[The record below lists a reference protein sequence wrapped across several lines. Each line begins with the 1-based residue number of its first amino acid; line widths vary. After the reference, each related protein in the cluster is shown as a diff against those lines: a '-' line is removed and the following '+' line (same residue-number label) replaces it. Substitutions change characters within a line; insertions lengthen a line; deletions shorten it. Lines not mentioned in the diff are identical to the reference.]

1 MFIFCLYYILFFYS
15 DSGGDPPQSALFGFG
30 AITTAIACE
39 FYNSERPNQCLP
51 SIQRKGTHEER
62 RAPFFLLTVAAS
74 RLAVMIIFSLR
85 YITVKDIT
93 KGTKDASLIRLF
105 NYLTFVAGLGVFLG
119 LVMVATNATG
129 HLRRDG
135 TWVRSMS
142 LEKDAVLRG
151 IQSEYL
157 NVYPFV
163 RSAWLGK
170 D

>member
-1 MFIFCLYYILFFYS
+1 
-15 DSGGDPPQSALFGFG
+15 
-30 AITTAIACE
+30 
-39 FYNSERPNQCLP
+39 
-51 SIQRKGTHEER
+51 
-62 RAPFFLLTVAAS
+62 
-74 RLAVMIIFSLR
+74 MIIFSLR